1 MPDALQSEAIK
12 SASNSV
18 LLLASP
24 GTGKTRVLRAR
35 MAYLLLRE
43 RVPPEKILAVTFT
56 QHAAHELQRHVHRM
70 VDGALEGAWVGS
82 FHATCLR
89 MLRENHQLLAL
100 PAQVPVLPPSEQ
112 LALVR
117 ELLRNSEHTPR
128 AGAGAAGV
136 LRCITLWKERGQMPP
151 DLPPPTGRESA
162 CEVEARRLY
171 PMYEEALR
179 ARGVLDVAGL
189 TLAALRLLR
198 MEPRVLAHYRER
210 FQHVLVDELQDTS
223 VVQYDWLHLLSGGT
237 ARKGAEAGAA
247 DVAGPAQSIFAAADD
262 DQAIYSW
269 RGADRANVLR
279 FCRDFGAVQV
289 LRLPN
294 SYRCPAH
301 VYAAAQALLPQS
313 GSLLPKKA
321 HTTKPFEKQTRVQ
334 LRGFWD
340 SEEEAK
346 WVAAQLHA
354 KRASGLRYDQMAVL
368 VRSAEHARAIGAA
381 LRAARL
387 PVAFDT
393 EPKGQAPWWW
403 ASADA
408 QHAVSALRLVR
419 SPADDESALVL
430 LRKWARLPDD
440 VLDAIRLSARRS
452 RRPLLHAASAVA
464 AALPPSGG
472 GDAAARLRRLI
483 SRFASWQRTARAGGL
498 HALLPLVLRDYPA
511 EAPAGAEALRQL
523 GRFGGRCKTLAQL
536 LGTYRQP
543 TKLLSPAALDDAAAA
558 AAARGPGGGS
568 RPPSYEEAGGGSVR
582 VLTVHRSKGLEWEV
596 VFLPGWEEGMFPMR
610 PAADDAAAAAA
621 EPARKNDWVQEEWR
635 LAYVALTRCHS
646 LAAITFA
653 SRRLWSGQWRTQT
666 PSSFLKVLP
675 SDNVHSLA
683 PNRARPYYRGLSG
696 FKASMRTMFE
706 KRAKRRPPDWK
717 ENLEAAV
724 GVGWT
729 DRAAREVRWEP
740 GRIRADDRPAIV
752 DVTPSPAVSAAAA
765 PPPADVAD
773 VAPAVSAEPLAP
785 PPVAAP
791 AEPVPTAAPA
801 PVVASAYDDVLSAPA
816 AGASEAAAEAINLLD
831 GLAEVASKI
840 GVSDSVSE
848 TSEAAAEV
856 AAAAPSAVDYE
867 LEFVWG
873 ESGGTAD
880 GASLELEF
888 KWMGHADSEEEEGAK
903 KGIEFVWQPAGARGG
918 GGARARR
925 RRRRGGG
932 GRGRVSRR
940 RDRVR
945 LAPRHRQPQRARV
958 CLGAAAAAPVW
969 RRRPRRR
976 RPAAAAR
983 PDGEVFVDYEF
994 EWGASSR
1001 GGLEFDWQTTPSR
1014 DTFEFVWQ
1022 GGDVARRRGV
1032 AGSDELERLVEIAE
1046 ELAVD
1051 DAARDSRAAAEDASA
1066 GDELPSAADEA
1077 RGLLEGLELEVSML
1091 AGGGRKGARDK
1102 SASRSNSQ

>member
-483 SRFASWQRTARAGGL
+483 SRFAAWQRTARAGGL

-511 EAPAGAEALRQL
+511 DAPAGAEALRQL

-558 AAARGPGGGS
+558 AAAARGRRRQPPTELRGGGRRQRAGAHGAPVEGPGMGGGVS
-568 RPPSYEEAGGGSVR
+568 AGVGGGDVPDAPRRRRRCRRRRRAGAQERLGAGGVAARVRRPHALPLPRRHHLRVAAAVVGAVAHADAVVVPQGAPLRQRPLARAQPRAAVLPRPLRVQGVDADHVREAG
-582 VLTVHRSKGLEWEV
+582 E
-596 VFLPGWEEGMFPMR
+596 
-610 PAADDAAAAAA
+610 AAAA
-621 EPARKNDWVQEEWR
+621 R
-635 LAYVALTRCHS
+635 LEGELGG
-646 LAAITFA
+646 
-653 SRRLWSGQWRTQT
+653 RR
-666 PSSFLKVLP
+666 
-675 SDNVHSLA
+675 
-683 PNRARPYYRGLSG
+683 
-696 FKASMRTMFE
+696 
-706 KRAKRRPPDWK
+706 RRR
-717 ENLEAAV
+717 
-724 GVGWT
+724 WT
-729 DRAAREVRWEP
+729 EHAAREVRWEP

-752 DVTPSPAVSAAAA
+752 DATPSPAVSAAAA

-785 PPVAAP
+785 PPAAP
-791 AEPVPTAAPA
+791 AEPVPTAALA

-840 GVSDSVSE
+840 GVSDSASE
-848 TSEAAAEV
+848 TSE
-856 AAAAPSAVDYE
+856 APSAVDYE
-867 LEFVWG
+867 LEFGG

-903 KGIEFVWQPAGARGG
+903 KGIEFV
-918 GGARARR
+918 
-925 RRRRGGG
+925 
-932 GRGRVSRR
+932 
-940 RDRVR
+940 
-945 LAPRHRQPQRARV
+945 
-958 CLGAAAAAPVW
+958 AA

-976 RPAAAAR
+976 RRARGGGGGAAEEEEVEFRGAEISPTGVKAPPTATPRVCLEPPRPRRFGGGAPAAAGPAAAAR

-1014 DTFEFVWQ
+1014 DTRVRLA
-1022 GGDVARRRGV
+1022 GRRRRRRRGV
-1032 AGSDELERLVEIAE
+1032 VPGSDELDRLVEIAE
-1046 ELAVD
+1046 ELPSTTAP
-1051 DAARDSRAAAEDASA
+1051 RDSRSAAEDASA

-1091 AGGGRKGARDK
+1091 AGGGGGGAG
-1102 SASRSNSQ
+1102 

>member
-1 MPDALQSEAIK
+1 M
-12 SASNSV
+12 

-117 ELLRNSEHTPR
+117 ELMRSEHTPR

-237 ARKGAEAGAA
+237 ARNGAEAGAA

-368 VRSAEHARAIGAA
+368 VTRRARAPSAPPSAPPASRWPSTPSPRGRRRGGGRRPTRSTPSPPSASSGRPPTTRARWCSFGSGRGCRTTCWMRSASARADRGGRSSTPPRRWRRRCPPRAGATRR
-381 LRAARL
+381 RACRPIHACRGSGRRAPAGCTRCCPWSSATIRPTPAGRGPPPAR
-387 PVAFDT
+387 A
-393 EPKGQAPWWW
+393 
-403 ASADA
+403 
-408 QHAVSALRLVR
+408 
-419 SPADDESALVL
+419 
-430 LRKWARLPDD
+430 
-440 VLDAIRLSARRS
+440 
-452 RRPLLHAASAVA
+452 
-464 AALPPSGG
+464 
-472 GDAAARLRRLI
+472 LRRLL
-483 SRFASWQRTARAGGL
+483 QD
-498 HALLPLVLRDYPA
+498 P
-511 EAPAGAEALRQL
+511 
-523 GRFGGRCKTLAQL
+523 
-536 LGTYRQP
+536 
-543 TKLLSPAALDDAAAA
+543 
-558 AAARGPGGGS
+558 
-568 RPPSYEEAGGGSVR
+568 
-582 VLTVHRSKGLEWEV
+582 
-596 VFLPGWEEGMFPMR
+596 
-610 PAADDAAAAAA
+610 
-621 EPARKNDWVQEEWR
+621 
-635 LAYVALTRCHS
+635 
-646 LAAITFA
+646 
-653 SRRLWSGQWRTQT
+653 
-666 PSSFLKVLP
+666 
-675 SDNVHSLA
+675 
-683 PNRARPYYRGLSG
+683 
-696 FKASMRTMFE
+696 
-706 KRAKRRPPDWK
+706 
-717 ENLEAAV
+717 
-724 GVGWT
+724 
-729 DRAAREVRWEP
+729 RAAPRHL
-740 GRIRADDRPAIV
+740 
-752 DVTPSPAVSAAAA
+752 
-765 PPPADVAD
+765 PPADE
-773 VAPAVSAEPLAP
+773 AEPG
-785 PPVAAP
+785 
-791 AEPVPTAAPA
+791 
-801 PVVASAYDDVLSAPA
+801 SA
-816 AGASEAAAEAINLLD
+816 
-831 GLAEVASKI
+831 
-840 GVSDSVSE
+840 
-848 TSEAAAEV
+848 
-856 AAAAPSAVDYE
+856 
-867 LEFVWG
+867 
-873 ESGGTAD
+873 
-880 GASLELEF
+880 
-888 KWMGHADSEEEEGAK
+888 
-903 KGIEFVWQPAGARGG
+903 
-918 GGARARR
+918 
-925 RRRRGGG
+925 RRRGGG
-932 GRGRVSRR
+932 GGGARLGGGSRR
-940 RDRVR
+940 R
-945 LAPRHRQPQRARV
+945 AT
-958 CLGAAAAAPVW
+958 
-969 RRRPRRR
+969 RRR
-976 RPAAAAR
+976 AA
-983 PDGEVFVDYEF
+983 
-994 EWGASSR
+994 
-1001 GGLEFDWQTTPSR
+1001 
-1014 DTFEFVWQ
+1014 
-1022 GGDVARRRGV
+1022 
-1032 AGSDELERLVEIAE
+1032 
-1046 ELAVD
+1046 
-1051 DAARDSRAAAEDASA
+1051 
-1066 GDELPSAADEA
+1066 
-1077 RGLLEGLELEVSML
+1077 
-1091 AGGGRKGARDK
+1091 
-1102 SASRSNSQ
+1102 

>member
-1 MPDALQSEAIK
+1 MSVACATLLAGLALLPSPRLPAPRRSHLRHAPLVLAQEPAIVPDALQSEAIK

-472 GDAAARLRRLI
+472 GRGGAAPPTDLTVRVVAADGARRRAPRAARCSRLSGRGARRRRGASPARALRRPLQDP
-483 SRFASWQRTARAGGL
+483 RAAPRHLPPADETAEPGSARRRGGGGGGARPGRRQPPTELRGGGRRQRAGAHG
-498 HALLPLVLRDYPA
+498 
-511 EAPAGAEALRQL
+511 AP
-523 GRFGGRCKTLAQL
+523 
-536 LGTYRQP
+536 
-543 TKLLSPAALDDAAAA
+543 
-558 AAARGPGGGS
+558 
-568 RPPSYEEAGGGSVR
+568 V
-582 VLTVHRSKGLEWEV
+582 KGLEWEV
-596 VFLPGWEEGMFPMR
+596 VFCRGGR
-610 PAADDAAAAAA
+610 
-621 EPARKNDWVQEEWR
+621 RGCS
-635 LAYVALTRCHS
+635 RC
-646 LAAITFA
+646 
-653 SRRLWSGQWRTQT
+653 
-666 PSSFLKVLP
+666 
-675 SDNVHSLA
+675 
-683 PNRARPYYRGLSG
+683 
-696 FKASMRTMFE
+696 
-706 KRAKRRPPDWK
+706 
-717 ENLEAAV
+717 
-724 GVGWT
+724 
-729 DRAAREVRWEP
+729 
-740 GRIRADDRPAIV
+740 
-752 DVTPSPAVSAAAA
+752 A
-765 PPPADVAD
+765 PPPTT
-773 VAPAVSAEPLAP
+773 P
-785 PPVAAP
+785 PPPRRAGAQERLGAGGVAARVRRP
-791 AEPVPTAAPA
+791 HALPLPRRHH
-801 PVVASAYDDVLSAPA
+801 LR
-816 AGASEAAAEAINLLD
+816 
-831 GLAEVASKI
+831 
-840 GVSDSVSE
+840 
-848 TSEAAAEV
+848 V
-856 AAAAPSAVDYE
+856 AAAVVGAV
-867 LEFVWG
+867 
-873 ESGGTAD
+873 A
-880 GASLELEF
+880 
-888 KWMGHADSEEEEGAK
+888 HADAVVVPQGPPLR
-903 KGIEFVWQPAGARGG
+903 QRPL
-918 GGARARR
+918 ARA
-925 RRRRGGG
+925 
-932 GRGRVSRR
+932 
-940 RDRVR
+940 
-945 LAPRHRQPQRARV
+945 QP
-958 CLGAAAAAPVW
+958 
-969 RRRPRRR
+969 
-976 RPAAAAR
+976 
-983 PDGEVFVDYEF
+983 
-994 EWGASSR
+994 
-1001 GGLEFDWQTTPSR
+1001 
-1014 DTFEFVWQ
+1014 
-1022 GGDVARRRGV
+1022 
-1032 AGSDELERLVEIAE
+1032 
-1046 ELAVD
+1046 
-1051 DAARDSRAAAEDASA
+1051 RAAVLPRPLWVQGVDA
-1066 GDELPSAADEA
+1066 DD
-1077 RGLLEGLELEVSML
+1077 V
-1091 AGGGRKGARDK
+1091 
-1102 SASRSNSQ
+1102 